1 MICEAICKKMMIFAI
16 QHKFY
21 INMNDIKQLA
31 PHLLWKHF
39 YDLTQIP
46 RPSGKIEPVGSF
58 LADFGKSLGLETIR
72 DEAGN
77 VLVRKPATPGME
89 DRKTVVLQAH
99 MDMVPQKNSG
109 IGHDFENDPIDAYID
124 GEWVTA
130 RDTTL
135 GADNGIGLAA
145 AMAILESNDIPHPA
159 VEMFVTVDEE
169 TGMHG
174 AFGLQPNFLHGDI
187 LINMDSED
195 EGELYVGCAG
205 GIDATIT
212 FAYSEVPVPEDDIA
226 LSIVLKGLKGGH
238 SGVDIHLQ
246 RANANKLMFRFLK
259 EAVANHEARL
269 ASIDGGSLRN
279 AIPREAFAVI
289 TVPKD
294 GLQDI
299 NELIASY
306 QLLFNDEFAGVEEG
320 LLLVAEQIDNPSGL
334 IPEEIQDDLINGV
347 TACPNGVFRVI
358 PELPSVVETSNNLAI
373 IKSDGSTIECKCL
386 IRSSVE
392 TRKEEMASMIQSCF
406 ALAGAKVEFSG
417 AYPGWKPNLQSPIL
431 KEMTK
436 VYEDKY
442 GKTPKVMIIHAGLE
456 CGILGTHYPEMDM
469 ISFGPTIRYPHSP
482 DEKVNISSV
491 VKFWDYLVATLA
503 NIPQK

>member
-1 MICEAICKKMMIFAI
+1 
-16 QHKFY
+16 
-21 INMNDIKQLA
+21 MNDIRQLS
-31 PHLLWKHF
+31 PQLLWKHF
-39 YDLTQIP
+39 YSLTQIP
-46 RPSGKIEPVGSF
+46 RPSGKIEPIRTF
-58 LADFGKSLGLETIR
+58 LADFGKSLGLETLR

-89 DRKTVVLQAH
+89 NRKPVVLQAH

-109 IGHDFENDPIDAYID
+109 VAHDFENDPIDAYID
-124 GEWVTA
+124 GDWVTA

-145 AMAILESNDIPHPA
+145 AMAVLESTDIVHPPI
-159 VEMFVTVDEE
+159 EMFVTVDEE

-174 AFGLQPNFLHGDI
+174 AFGLQPNFLQAEI

-205 GIDATIT
+205 GIDANVS
-212 FAYSEVPVPEDDIA
+212 FSYSEVPVPEGDVA
-226 LSIVLKGLKGGH
+226 LKLTLKGLKGGH

-259 EAVANHEARL
+259 EAVADYEVRL
-269 ASIDGGSLRN
+269 ATIDGGSLRN

-289 TVPKD
+289 TVP
-294 GLQDI
+294 GEGVQDVM
-299 NELIASY
+299 ELVDEYTA
-306 QLLFNDEFAGVEEG
+306 LFTGEFAGVEDGISFIAEETELPGG
-320 LLLVAEQIDNPSGL
+320 LL
-334 IPEEIQDDLINGV
+334 PEEIQDDLINGI

-373 IKSDGSTIECKCL
+373 VKSNGIMVECKCL

-392 TRKEEMASMIQSCF
+392 SRKDELASMVASTF

-436 VYEDKY
+436 VYEDNY

-456 CGILGTHYPEMDM
+456 CGILGTNYPTMDM

-482 DEKVNISSV
+482 DEKVNIATV
-491 VKFWDYLVATLA
+491 EMFWNYLVKTLA
-503 NIPQK
+503 NIPLK